1 MKYIISIL
9 LIAAFSFTTA
19 AAQYGSFG
27 VSDAQSMGM
36 GNVHNAFG
44 YGIMSVGKNP
54 ALLLSPKSDSTRFID
69 FQILID

>member
-36 GNVHNAFG
+36 GNTHN
-44 YGIMSVGKNP
+44 YLQNQIRP
-54 ALLLSPKSDSTRFID
+54 DLLISKFWD
-69 FQILID
+69 